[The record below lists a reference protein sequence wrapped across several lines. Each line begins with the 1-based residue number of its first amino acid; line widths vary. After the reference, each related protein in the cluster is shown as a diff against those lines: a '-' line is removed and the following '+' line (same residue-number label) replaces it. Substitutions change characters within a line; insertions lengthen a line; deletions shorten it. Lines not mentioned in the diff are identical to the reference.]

1 MYNDF
6 INFKTIDLVYI
17 YVFYIILFI
26 FSDNFTDL
34 IFLNNIIFKTIMY
47 NESEVSSI
55 KPVNL

>member
-1 MYNDF
+1 MYNNF
-6 INFKTIDLVYI
+6 ITFKTIDLVYM
-17 YVFYIILFI
+17 YVYYIILFI